1 MSIITYHGILSI
13 NGNKTLSRHLSGTP
27 VIILSDIL
35 HHIKS
40 SLTTSQSF
48 YQKSL
53 EELNLDRQ
61 GCYFDRNST
70 YLLDQ

>member
-1 MSIITYHGILSI
+1 MSIITCHGILSI

-40 SLTTSQSF
+40 SLTNGAREPTKTSIKISEINV
-48 YQKSL
+48 L
-53 EELNLDRQ
+53 ITIVTIRHCLNQ
-61 GCYFDRNST
+61 
-70 YLLDQ
+70 